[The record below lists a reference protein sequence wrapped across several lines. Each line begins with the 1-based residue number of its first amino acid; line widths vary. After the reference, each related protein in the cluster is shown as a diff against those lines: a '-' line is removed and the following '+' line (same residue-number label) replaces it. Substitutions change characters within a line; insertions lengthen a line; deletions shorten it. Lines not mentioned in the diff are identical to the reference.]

1 MRTNKKRW
9 TGLSLRQNEKAFV
22 EIGYIYVLVIS
33 ALVFVSLTTMIS
45 QKVEDETDR
54 SVKVQLYEIGGRI
67 EMHINNAVTFAV
79 SHPDSQLDMN
89 VAIPTTVGGD
99 DYTIYIKDNEMF
111 LNSSGTVTSLK
122 FYLMESPYEVVS
134 YNARTGSTEPIQSSY
149 GSINLKYGKGLNN
162 NVIWITENTD

>member
-1 MRTNKKRW
+1 MRAYKKRW
-9 TGLSLRQNEKAFV
+9 TGRYFQHNKKAFV

-54 SVKVQLYEIGGRI
+54 AIKVQLYEIGGRI
-67 EMHINNAVTFAV
+67 EMNINSAVTFAV

-89 VAIPTTVGGD
+89 LAIPTNVGGN
-99 DYTIYIKDNEMF
+99 DYTVYIKDNEMF
-111 LNSSGTVTSLK
+111 LNSSSTVTSVK
-122 FYLMESPYEVVS
+122 FYLMESPYEVIS
-134 YNARTGSTEPIQSSY
+134 YNSRTGTVEPIQSSY
-149 GSINLKYGKGLNN
+149 GSINLKYSKGLNN